1 MANSQGLSRFRRSLP
16 TSPDDPS
23 LLEMASS
30 FGQQLGLPGLNLR
43 DIRWM
48 EWIPAGRSTRSV
60 PSDWCTFLRHSMIM
74 PARMMGKLTVEDWR
88 PIIAS
93 SLVFEKK
100 VKRSMRGTTFLLT
113 GLPLIVSLGG
123 TITAAILLQM
133 SWIIF
138 LYPAL
143 LFPLA
148 IIGGRRYNSDLKK
161 ARLEADAQTSAVIG
175 KDPLLQVLKK
185 IDTMGLDDIDRL
197 KSGRGGRRLA
207 NLPSITERIENLQRV
222 SFLAGFP
229 TT

>member
-1 MANSQGLSRFRRSLP
+1 
-16 TSPDDPS
+16 
-23 LLEMASS
+23 MASS
-30 FGQQLGLPGLNLR
+30 LGQQLDLPGLNLTE
-43 DIRWM
+43 IRWM
-48 EWIPAGRSTRSV
+48 EWIPAGRSGRTA
-60 PSDWCTFLRHSMIM
+60 PSDWCSFLGLRGHSLVM
-74 PARMMGKLTVEDWR
+74 PARMIGKLTVEEWR

-100 VKRSMRGTTFLLT
+100 IKRSMKGTTFLLT

-133 SWIIF
+133 PWIII

-148 IIGGRRYNSDLKK
+148 ILGSRRYNADLKK
-161 ARLEADAQTSAVIG
+161 ARLEADSQTSVVIG

-185 IDTMGLDDIDRL
+185 IDMMGLDDVERL

-207 NLPSITERIENLQRV
+207 GLPSITERIEHLQQV
-222 SFLAGFP
+222 SSLAGYS

>member
-1 MANSQGLSRFRRSLP
+1 MANRQGLITFRRSLP
-16 TSPDDPS
+16 TSPDDPR

-48 EWIPAGRSTRSV
+48 EWIPAGRSSGSV

-123 TITAAILLQM
+123 TITAPILLQM

-143 LFPLA
+143 LFPLP
-148 IIGGRRYNSDLKK
+148 IIAGSPYNSDLMKPT
-161 ARLEADAQTSAVIG
+161 LE
-175 KDPLLQVLKK
+175 P
-185 IDTMGLDDIDRL
+185 
-197 KSGRGGRRLA
+197 
-207 NLPSITERIENLQRV
+207 
-222 SFLAGFP
+222 
-229 TT
+229 